1 MLDRWRLILRYLP
14 PYRRIVVWGFVSLTA
29 SVVMIA
35 AAPLCIRMALNYVEA
50 VAKAGSRPDLQTVA
64 FWAGAAVVL
73 TLLGGLSGFFKR
85 YLLMRVS
92 RRLETDLRRD
102 LFHHIQHLP
111 RSYLDG
117 VRTGDLLSRAT
128 ADVEA
133 ARLAAGPAMMYLA
146 DAALRTPV
154 VLALMFF
161 LNVEVAAFA
170 LLPLAGIFVTLLFMA
185 PRLKEASR
193 VVQDQLAEI
202 SARAQES
209 FSGARVVK
217 TFAMEDREQRDIDAR
232 SIDYLHANRRL
243 ARVRGVVWAS
253 IGFLTACGVLVIFLV
268 GGRQAIAGDAGIGD
282 LVAFLSYQFML
293 TWPMMALGFVLGM
306 IQRGAAGLDRIR
318 EVMEQPLEVEGD
330 ADVPAVR
337 GGIEIRGLTFGYNGD
352 RVLSGIDLKV
362 SAGSTLG
369 IVGATGSGKS
379 TLVSL
384 LPRLYDPPPGTV
396 FIDGRDVHEWPLAQL
411 RAAIAAVPQ
420 EAFLYSRSV
429 RHNITFGR
437 QDATDD
443 EIEAAVLR
451 AHLTPDLEQLSEGLE
466 TVVGERGITLSGGQK
481 QRTSLARALATDAPI
496 LVLDDPLS
504 AVDTETEA
512 AILGHLKEIGAQR
525 TVLIV
530 AHRISAVRDA
540 DHIVLL
546 DEGRIA
552 EAGTHAE
559 LVELGGAYA
568 RMTRAQ
574 ELEEE
579 IERLE
584 P

>member
-35 AAPLCIRMALNYVEA
+35 ATPLCIRVALNYVEA

-73 TLLGGLSGFFKR
+73 TVLGGLSGFFKR
-85 YLLMRVS
+85 YLLMGVS

-133 ARLAAGPAMMYLA
+133 VRLAAGPAMMYLA
-146 DAALRTPV
+146 DAVLRTPV
-154 VLALMFF
+154 VLGLMFF
-161 LNVEVAAFA
+161 LNAEIAAFA
-170 LLPLAGIFVTLLFMA
+170 LLPLGGIFVTLLFMA

-202 SARAQES
+202 SASAQES

-217 TFAMEDREQRDIDAR
+217 TFAMEDSEQRNIDAR

-253 IGFLTACGVLVIFLV
+253 IGFLTSCGVLVIFLV

-282 LVAFLSYQFML
+282 LVAFLAYQFML
-293 TWPMMALGFVLGM
+293 TWPMMALGFVLSM

-337 GGIEIRGLTFGYNGD
+337 GEIEIRGLTFGYNGD

-396 FIDGRDVHEWPLAQL
+396 FIDGRDVHEWPLAKL

-443 EIEAAVLR
+443 EIEAAVRR
-451 AHLTPDLEQLSEGLE
+451 AHLTPDLEQLSEGLA
-466 TVVGERGITLSGGQK
+466 TVVGERGVTLSGGQK
-481 QRTSLARALATDAPI
+481 QRTSLARALAEDAPI

-546 DEGRIA
+546 DEGRVA

-559 LVELGGAYA
+559 LVALGGAYA

-584 P
+584 L